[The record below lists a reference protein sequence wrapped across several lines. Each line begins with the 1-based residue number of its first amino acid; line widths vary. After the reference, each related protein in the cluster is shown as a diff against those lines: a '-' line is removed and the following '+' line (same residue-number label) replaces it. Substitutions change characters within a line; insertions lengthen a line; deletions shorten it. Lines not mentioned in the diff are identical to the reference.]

1 MSSNESKDKSRDHK
15 ASSEKA
21 SEREEL
27 TCLLQAR
34 LMMLRYKAHTVSA
47 KKAEI
52 AGLVAQAIAK
62 LETLGEGA
70 R

>member
-1 MSSNESKDKSRDHK
+1 MPNERNHTTHGDETST
-15 ASSEKA
+15 EKTA
-21 SEREEL
+21 QREEL